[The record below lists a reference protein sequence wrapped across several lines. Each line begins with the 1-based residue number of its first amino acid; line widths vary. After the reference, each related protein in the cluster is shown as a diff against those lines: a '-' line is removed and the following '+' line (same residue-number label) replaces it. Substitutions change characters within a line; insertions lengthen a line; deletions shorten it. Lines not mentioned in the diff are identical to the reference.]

1 MKSLIMKSNVDDS
14 MNLNNLKE
22 EKKLLRLQKR
32 QQLKKDIWHYRKLY
46 PLALFGIAFFIVFAY
61 VPMYGIQLAFK
72 DYSIKLGV
80 TGSEWVGLK
89 NFETLF
95 RRTEFWNAVKNT
107 LIISFLKLVITFPV
121 PILLAIGLNEI
132 VSSKLKK
139 TLQIIFTLPHFLS
152 WITISGIML
161 ALFATDGMLNNLIL
175 TLGGSPVKW
184 LSNGP
189 IFIAVLIF
197 TEIWKGAG
205 WTCII
210 YMAAIAGIDPE
221 LYESAKIDGANRL
234 KCAIHITW
242 PSIKGTAAI
251 LLIMQVGRAMN
262 ANFDQ
267 IFNLYNPTVYNVA
280 DIIDTYI
287 YRITFLQSAN
297 YGVSTAIGLFK
308 GLTNCI
314 LLLSANYIV
323 GKMNK
328 ESRMI

>member
-1 MKSLIMKSNVDDS
+1 MNSYTDNSINLING
-14 MNLNNLKE
+14 KE
-22 EKKLLRLQKR
+22 EIKLLRSQKR
-32 QQLKKDIWHYRKLY
+32 QQLRKDIWHYRKLY
-46 PLALFGIAFFIVFAY
+46 PLMIFGIAYFIVFAY

-80 TGSEWVGLK
+80 TGSEWVGFE
-89 NFETLF
+89 NFRILF
-95 RRTEFWNAVKNT
+95 GRSEFWTAVRNT
-107 LIISFLKLVITFPV
+107 LTISLLKLVFTFPV

-132 VSSKLKK
+132 FSVKLKR

-161 ALFATDGMLNNLIL
+161 ALLSTDGMLNNLIKSL
-175 TLGGSPVKW
+175 EGTPVKW
-184 LSNGP
+184 LSSGP
-189 IFIAVLIF
+189 IFIGVLIV
-197 TEIWKGAG
+197 TEIWKTAG

-221 LYESAKIDGANRL
+221 LYESARIDGANRFKSAL
-234 KCAIHITW
+234 HITW
-242 PSIKGTAAI
+242 PSISGTAAI

-267 IFNLYNPTVYNVA
+267 IFNLYNPTVYRVA

-297 YGVSTAIGLFK
+297 YGVSTAVGLFK

-323 GKMNK
+323 GRMNR